1 MSQLRSPTTDTQ
13 ALLQSMLKRLTLQPG
28 ADGQACLRPPG
39 PTAASA
45 PDRGQSGGRGA
56 PSLQTAGRVNSIP
69 VNGVVQTNDITS
81 EPKVEGRG
89 GLGNNGNPRHEVRR
103 WDSREE
109 FGIPAWDSELGRP
122 AVGLKGRQP
131 GCELEMMAFSSSPGL
146 VSSPSHKDNT
156 DSDRG
161 EDRGSGQ
168 AVSPAVTPTGT
179 GQLLPAKS
187 PKDADATSFQRTEDE
202 IQEEKEGDGR
212 SAMKK
217 YIPAED
223 FIAKDAVT
231 DGRVSLP
238 DASPLT
244 SGTPAQT
251 QDHDGSPAS
260 VQGFTPRVYTW
271 SLKPAEANLGTD
283 SEGNK
288 VLHLGNGGVGALAQ
302 SKDMEAWTAN
312 STSDRK
318 LKKRLSEVKTR
329 RWTQKIKERWRE
341 RHGSLGK
348 KGKEEGGGEMKNETE
363 NEQPS
368 AAETLI
374 NTSNKE
380 GGRTPHSLDRSD
392 NIDTPPTLSHTEDG
406 TADSHIRSTSD
417 FEFGLG
423 SFSLLEEILTGQEWA
438 KFLNPTLSGISTN
451 QGASE
456 QPTSQLETTPNPQ
469 HRDGGQSSAIPNSQ
483 WSFRGSESPQV
494 SDFGMAPISVNMDI
508 SEPNH
513 MPGQDVQG
521 EASQSEPMEHGH
533 TQSDM
538 ESEESGPGL
547 EHTAQEDFSHIKP
560 ADILDNSAL
569 KSRVHLNRKRVH
581 PSQEKRGAEE
591 GETTDRREAER
602 DEFLSSPS
610 TATSHERTE
619 FKDDN
624 VTMPL
629 YPPMS
634 PPLLSP
640 SSTTPRILAPR
651 SVLKHSISQDSQSS
665 ISTETV
671 TKKRRV
677 EEGRRVRF
685 SEAVVTIAPID
696 LNPDGTDSEED
707 SGTGEE
713 DSVIEEEVGMEQA
726 AVAAA
731 APAPR
736 PGLPAWILALKRR
749 KTGRKH
755 RQ

>member
-13 ALLQSMLKRLTLQPG
+13 ALLQSMLQRLTLQPG
-28 ADGQACLRPPG
+28 ADGQACHRPPG

-69 VNGVVQTNDITS
+69 VNGFGAVQTDDITS
-81 EPKVEGRG
+81 KPKVEGRG
-89 GLGNNGNPRHEVRR
+89 GLGNNGNPRKVHEVRR

-109 FGIPAWDSELGRP
+109 FGILAWDSEFGRP

-131 GCELEMMAFSSSPGL
+131 GCELETMAFSSSPSL

-168 AVSPAVTPTGT
+168 AVSLAVTPSGT

-187 PKDADATSFQRTEDE
+187 PKDANVTSFERTEDE
-202 IQEEKEGDGR
+202 IQGEKEGDGR
-212 SAMKK
+212 SAME
-217 YIPAED
+217 IPAED

-231 DGRVSLP
+231 DGRDLLP
-238 DASPLT
+238 DSSPLT
-244 SGTPAQT
+244 SGTPGQS
-251 QDHDGSPAS
+251 QDHNSSPAS

-271 SLKPAEANLGTD
+271 SLKPAEANLGTE
-283 SEGNK
+283 SEENK

-318 LKKRLSEVKTR
+318 LKKRLSEVKTQ

-348 KGKEEGGGEMKNETE
+348 KGKEEGGRAEMKNETE
-363 NEQPS
+363 NEPS

-406 TADSHIRSTSD
+406 TADGHIRSTSD

-469 HRDGGQSSAIPNSQ
+469 HRDSGQSSAIPNSQ

-533 TQSDM
+533 TQSDI
-538 ESEESGPGL
+538 ESQESRPGL

-569 KSRVHLNRKRVH
+569 KSRVHCNRKRVH
-581 PSQEKRGAEE
+581 NSQEKRGAEE

-619 FKDDN
+619 LKDDN
-624 VTMPL
+624 ATMPL

-634 PPLLSP
+634 P
-640 SSTTPRILAPR
+640 SSSTPRILAPR

-696 LNPDGTDSEED
+696 LDPDGTDSEED
-707 SGTGEE
+707 SGTEEE

-726 AVAAA
+726 A
-731 APAPR
+731 APAPAPALR
-736 PGLPAWILALKRR
+736 PGLPAWILALSRR

>member
-13 ALLQSMLKRLTLQPG
+13 ALLQSMLQRLTLQPG
-28 ADGQACLRPPG
+28 ADGQACHRPPG

-69 VNGVVQTNDITS
+69 VNGFGAVQTDDITS
-81 EPKVEGRG
+81 KPKVEGRG
-89 GLGNNGNPRHEVRR
+89 GLGNNGNPRKVHEVRR

-109 FGIPAWDSELGRP
+109 FGILAWDSEFGRP

-131 GCELEMMAFSSSPGL
+131 GCELETMAFSSSPSL

-168 AVSPAVTPTGT
+168 AVSLAVTPSGT

-187 PKDADATSFQRTEDE
+187 PKDANVTSFERTEDE
-202 IQEEKEGDGR
+202 IQGEKEGDGR
-212 SAMKK
+212 SAME
-217 YIPAED
+217 IPAED

-231 DGRVSLP
+231 DGRDLLP
-238 DASPLT
+238 DSSPLT
-244 SGTPAQT
+244 SGTPGQS
-251 QDHDGSPAS
+251 QDHNSSPAS

-271 SLKPAEANLGTD
+271 SLKPAEANLGTE
-283 SEGNK
+283 SEENK

-318 LKKRLSEVKTR
+318 LKKRLSEVKTQ

-348 KGKEEGGGEMKNETE
+348 KGKEEGGRAEMKNETE

-406 TADSHIRSTSD
+406 TADGHIRSTSD

-469 HRDGGQSSAIPNSQ
+469 HRDSGQSSAIPNSQ

-533 TQSDM
+533 TQSDI
-538 ESEESGPGL
+538 ESQESRPGL

-569 KSRVHLNRKRVH
+569 KSRVHCNRKRVH
-581 PSQEKRGAEE
+581 NSQEKRGAEE

-619 FKDDN
+619 LKDDN
-624 VTMPL
+624 ATMPL

-634 PPLLSP
+634 P
-640 SSTTPRILAPR
+640 SSSTPRILAPR

-696 LNPDGTDSEED
+696 LDPDGTDSEED
-707 SGTGEE
+707 SGTEEE

-726 AVAAA
+726 A
-731 APAPR
+731 APAPAPALR
-736 PGLPAWILALKRR
+736 PGLPAWILALSRR